1 MDELV
6 LTQHKGFR
14 LAVRAVP
21 LRCLEQWGNLPEG
34 FLPLVQVT
42 YSTLVLVDWCIPYP
56 LTPRD
61 TPARAIVEGTA
72 YLKLL
77 IDSGR
82 IRHGVPTSQNEV

>member
-1 MDELV
+1 MNDLV
-6 LTQHKGFR
+6 LTEHKGFR
-14 LAVRAVP
+14 LGVRAVP
-21 LRCLEQWGNLPEG
+21 LRCLEQRGTLPEG

-42 YSTLVLVDWCIPYP
+42 RSTLVLVDWCIPCP

-61 TPARAIVEGTA
+61 TPASAIQEGTA

-82 IRHGVPTSQNEV
+82 ISQRVAAP